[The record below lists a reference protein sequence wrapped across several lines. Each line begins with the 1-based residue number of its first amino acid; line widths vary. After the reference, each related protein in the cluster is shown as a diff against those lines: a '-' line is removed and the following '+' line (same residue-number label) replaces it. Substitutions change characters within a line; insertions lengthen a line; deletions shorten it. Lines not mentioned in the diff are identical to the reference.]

1 VCDSSQLEEDNSLWH
16 LQEMFPQ
23 ISNATVREGI
33 FNGPDI
39 KKNLQMAGMLKSY
52 MELCF

>member
-1 VCDSSQLEEDNSLWH
+1 
-16 LQEMFPQ
+16 MFPQ
-23 ISNATVREGI
+23 ISNAKVREGI

-52 MELCF
+52 MELCFWQISGQPQSAQLKRAG